1 MKRRKIAIS
10 IIVVTALLVLAS
22 ILTNRNISI
31 ASTEELGQSLGI
43 ITLVPTVL
51 SVILAFVTHN
61 VIFSLLI
68 GFLSGVLILGGLY
81 ATSVAD
87 IPVKVLSYLYVCI
100 KDVLFDIDNIEV
112 LLLCFAVGGVIEVV
126 RSSGGFESLAIKL
139 TKRVNSPRK
148 AGLLA
153 SILGCLVFFDDYAN
167 ALIVGPVM
175 KPISDRIKVSR
186 EKLSFIV
193 DSTAAPVSGIALVSS
208 WIAVEVI
215 SIENG
220 LQLVGLNENGFALF
234 ISSIPFC
241 SYCLFAITFIFVNNI
256 IGKDFGPMLKAE
268 IRARRGEPASKE
280 SLDFDEDSKDKV
292 HNARKDMGKKIFI
305 GVGSMILLVV
315 FALVA
320 FYIDGRA
327 NAINEGILSQNTGF
341 NFTNMMTAISYADTV
356 NLITLAAIVS
366 SIFAITF
373 GCIFKIFE
381 IKESVKSW
389 FTGAFKISDNVFMLV
404 LAWFLTETVKKLGTT
419 YFVVGLITA
428 DVNPIIIPISIF
440 AGCCIISC
448 ASGSFGC
455 MSVVMPLAIPLAYK
469 TISMGNVSNGEV
481 YLLVCIGSVI
491 AGSIFG
497 DHCSPVTDCT
507 ILAAAGSG
515 CSTMEH
521 CFSQLPYTI
530 VNCGISIVCGI
541 ILICLG
547 VNVWLALLIGVA
559 LQALILLLIGK
570 KPI

>member
-1 MKRRKIAIS
+1 MKRKKIAIS

-327 NAINEGILSQNTGF
+327 NAINEGILSQNAGF

-469 TISMGNVSNGEV
+469 TISIGNVSNGEV

-530 VNCGISIVCGI
+530 VNCSISIVCGI

>member
-1 MKRRKIAIS
+1 MKRKKIAIS
-10 IIVVTALLVLAS
+10 IIVVTALLVIVS

-31 ASTEELGQSLGI
+31 ASVEELGQSLGI

-68 GFLSGVLILGGLY
+68 GFLSGVLILGGVY
-81 ATSVAD
+81 ATSFAD
-87 IPVKVLSYLYVCI
+87 MPLKIFSYLYICI
-100 KDVLFDIDNIEV
+100 KDVIFDIENIEV
-112 LLLCFAVGGVIEVV
+112 LLLCFAVGGMIDVV

-139 TKRVNSPRK
+139 TKKVNSPRK
-148 AGLLA
+148 AGILA

-193 DSTAAPVSGIALVSS
+193 DSTAAPVSGIALISS
-208 WIAVEVI
+208 WIAVEVM
-215 SIENG
+215 SIESG
-220 LQLVGLNENGFALF
+220 LELVGQNANGFGLF

-241 SYCLFAITFIFVNNI
+241 FYCIFAITFIFVNSI
-256 IGKDFGPMLKAE
+256 SGKDFGPMLKAE
-268 IRARRGEPASKE
+268 IRARKGQPASKE
-280 SLDFDEDSKDKV
+280 SLDFDEDSKDKI
-292 HNARKDMGKKIFI
+292 HDARENMNKKIFI
-305 GVGSMILLVV
+305 GVGSTIFLVV
-315 FALVA
+315 FALIT
-320 FYIDGRA
+320 FYINGRSS
-327 NAINEGILSQNTGF
+327 AIAAGVLSTNSSF
-341 NFTNMMTAISYADTV
+341 NFTNIMTAISYADTK
-356 NLITLAAIVS
+356 NIITISAIVS
-366 SIFAITF
+366 SVFAIVF
-373 GCIFKIFE
+373 GYIFKLFE
-381 IKESVKSW
+381 IKESIKSW

-428 DVNPIIIPISIF
+428 DVNPIIIPISVFI
-440 AGCCIISC
+440 GCCIISC

-469 TISMGNVSNGEV
+469 AISIGGVIDSEI

-521 CFSQLPYTI
+521 CFSQLPYTL
-530 VNCGISIVCGI
+530 VNCGISIICGI
-541 ILICLG
+541 IFVCLG
-547 VNVWLALLIGVA
+547 VNVFVSILLGIA
-559 LQALILLLIGK
+559 LQTLIMVFIGK

>member
-1 MKRRKIAIS
+1 MKRKKIAIS
-10 IIVVTALLVLAS
+10 IIVVTALLVIVS

-31 ASTEELGQSLGI
+31 ASVEELGQSLGI

-68 GFLSGVLILGGLY
+68 GFLSGVLILGGVY
-81 ATSVAD
+81 ATSFAD
-87 IPVKVLSYLYVCI
+87 MPLKIFSYLYICI
-100 KDVLFDIDNIEV
+100 KDVIFDIENIEV
-112 LLLCFAVGGVIEVV
+112 LLLCFAVGGMIDVV

-139 TKRVNSPRK
+139 TKKVNSPRK
-148 AGLLA
+148 AGILA

-193 DSTAAPVSGIALVSS
+193 DSTAAPVSGIALISS
-208 WIAVEVI
+208 WIAVEVM
-215 SIENG
+215 SIESG
-220 LQLVGLNENGFALF
+220 LELVGQNANGFGLF

-241 SYCLFAITFIFVNNI
+241 FYCIFAITFIFVNSI
-256 IGKDFGPMLKAE
+256 SGKDFGPMLKAE
-268 IRARRGEPASKE
+268 IRARKGQPASKE
-280 SLDFDEDSKDKV
+280 SLDFDEDSKDKI
-292 HNARKDMGKKIFI
+292 HDARVNMNKKIFI
-305 GVGSMILLVV
+305 GVGSTILLVV
-315 FALVA
+315 FALVT
-320 FYIDGRA
+320 FYINGRSS
-327 NAINEGILSQNTGF
+327 AIAAGVLSTNSSF
-341 NFTNMMTAISYADTV
+341 NFTNIMTAISYADTV
-356 NLITLAAIVS
+356 NLITISAIVS
-366 SIFAITF
+366 SIFAIVF
-373 GCIFKIFE
+373 GYIFKLFE
-381 IKESVKSW
+381 IKESIKSW

-428 DVNPIIIPISIF
+428 DVNPIIIPISVFI
-440 AGCCIISC
+440 GCCIISC

-469 TISMGNVSNGEV
+469 AISIGGVIDSEI

-521 CFSQLPYTI
+521 CFSQLPYTL
-530 VNCGISIVCGI
+530 VNCGISIICGI
-541 ILICLG
+541 IFVCLG
-547 VNVWLALLIGVA
+547 VNVFVSILLGIA
-559 LQALILLLIGK
+559 LQTLIMVFIGK